1 VVRRRAEPDT
11 SSSGSSSAAAV
22 FVLQPD
28 VLDRAD
34 VLTMASG
41 DPGYD
46 EMISQEFEVS
56 VSGEG
61 KVKVVDKVLRRTI
74 EYSAAV

>member
-1 VVRRRAEPDT
+1 MVRRRAEPDA
-11 SSSGSSSAAAV
+11 SSSGSSAAV

-61 KVKVVDKVLRRTI
+61 KVKVADKVLGRTI

>member
-1 VVRRRAEPDT
+1 
-11 SSSGSSSAAAV
+11 
-22 FVLQPD
+22 
-28 VLDRAD
+28 
-34 VLTMASG
+34 MASG

>member
-1 VVRRRAEPDT
+1 
-11 SSSGSSSAAAV
+11 
-22 FVLQPD
+22 
-28 VLDRAD
+28 
-34 VLTMASG
+34 
-41 DPGYD
+41 
-46 EMISQEFEVS
+46 MISQEFEVS